1 MAGQLAN
8 ESFMSKAPAAVVD
21 GEKAKLTEFAA

>member
-1 MAGQLAN
+1 
-8 ESFMSKAPAAVVD
+8 MSKAPAAVVD